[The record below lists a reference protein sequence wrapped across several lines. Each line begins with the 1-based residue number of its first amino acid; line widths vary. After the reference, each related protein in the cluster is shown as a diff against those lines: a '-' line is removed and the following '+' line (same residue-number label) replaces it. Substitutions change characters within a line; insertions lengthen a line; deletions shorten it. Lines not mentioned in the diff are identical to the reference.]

1 MPPSVHPLSTRN
13 VLRDRAPELVERL
26 AAIRGRVYDMLLDAL
41 AATHVEDPNFQAPPC
56 LHPYQDIRATA
67 LILRVLTKELWTA
80 NDLKLFDACWR
91 EATLSDL
98 FADAFETDRHR
109 IQHAIAAGR
118 QQLSAKGPASS
129 RP

>member
-1 MPPSVHPLSTRN
+1 
-13 VLRDRAPELVERL
+13 LRDREPELTDRL
-26 AAIRGRVYDMLLDAL
+26 SAFRAGVYDMLLDAL
-41 AATHVEDPNFQAPPC
+41 ALTQVRDLNFQTPPC
-56 LHPYQDIRATA
+56 PHPYQDVRATA
-67 LILRVLTKELWTA
+67 QILRVLTKESWTA

-109 IQHAIAAGR
+109 IQHAIDAAR
-118 QQLSAKGPASS
+118 QQLLAKEPASR